1 MKNNYNILQL
11 NKGKLMKNLPS
22 KIMLL
27 SVSTVTLPIL
37 QSLPGVAS
45 NLDEIDLTNLVSEQG
60 FYINGA
66 AAYDLSGGAVSFA
79 GDINNDGMNDII
91 IGASYASP
99 YGRSKAGSSYIVY
112 GRIGGYDSPF
122 DLASLN
128 SIQGFRIDG
137 AAAEDLFGSSVSSAG
152 DINNDGI
159 DDIIIGASYADPYG
173 RSRAG
178 SSYVI
183 YGRIGGYGSP
193 LDLANLNSTQGFR
206 IDGATAED
214 YTGNSVSAAGDINND
229 GINDIIVGA
238 SRATPLYFPYSRV
251 YAGSSYVIY
260 GKTGGYPTP
269 IDLANL
275 NNIQWFRINGAMAGD
290 ASGSSVS
297 SAGDINNDGIDDLI
311 IGAPGS
317 CSGAGSSYVIYG
329 KTGGYSTSVDLA
341 SLNNTQ
347 GFRINGAMA
356 GDASGISVSS
366 AGDINNDG
374 IKDIIIGAFGAS
386 PFGLR
391 NAGSIFIIYGKAG
404 GYNSSLDLASL
415 SSTQG
420 FYVNGAAAGDYT
432 GNSVSAAGDINN
444 DGISDV
450 IIGAY
455 SASPNGNA
463 IAGSTYVVYGKVGG
477 YSSPLNL
484 ASLNDTQGFR
494 INGTAPNDHSGISV
508 SFAGDMNNDGID
520 DAIIGASYVSISGRL
535 NAGSSYVIY
544 GKASPSPSPSLS
556 PSMSVSPSPSASSS
570 SSPSMSVSP
579 SPSPSPSLSPSVS
592 VSPSPSAS
600 SSSSPSMSVTP
611 SPSISPSP
619 SSSPKHDS
627 SSASSHGV
635 PWYSP
640 AQWLNFL
647 VEWWSPQEDI
657 DTSLPYIAD
666 LLDVKS
672 KCQQLIN
679 QASEISSDRWYQ
691 FSLEDL
697 VEDINFTLKNA
708 QNIQKG
714 TIRDIKK
721 RLQGIEK
728 DFLLEDKPQPI
739 SLLVDQVQEL
749 QLNNAGIALNLSVP
763 LLAYQVSLPHALTN

>member
-79 GDINNDGMNDII
+79 GDINNDGMN
-91 IGASYASP
+91 
-99 YGRSKAGSSYIVY
+99 
-112 GRIGGYDSPF
+112 
-122 DLASLN
+122 
-128 SIQGFRIDG
+128 
-137 AAAEDLFGSSVSSAG
+137 
-152 DINNDGI
+152 
-159 DDIIIGASYADPYG
+159 DIIIGASYADPYG

-329 KTGGYSTSVDLA
+329 KTGGYYTSVDLA

-366 AGDINNDG
+366 AGEINNDG

-386 PFGLR
+386 PFGLI

-432 GNSVSAAGDINN
+432 GNSVSTVGDINN

-570 SSPSMSVSP
+570 SSPSMSVT
-579 SPSPSPSLSPSVS
+579 PSPSPSL
-592 VSPSPSAS
+592 
-600 SSSSPSMSVTP
+600 SSSPSMSVTP

-697 VEDINFTLKNA
+697 LEDINFTLKNA